1 MIPKYNGSKSE
12 KSTSF
17 APIPAGG
24 YVAKIMGARIE
35 NYSWGSVLI
44 IAFDI
49 YEGEYTGFFQQR
61 FDKDTSTDKK
71 WKGTFRITIPDESS
85 EYFSS
90 QKRSFN
96 NLIYALEA
104 SNGNYTF
111 DWNENGLKGLTL
123 GVLFRNKEWEYKGK
137 TGWTTECCSVTDA
150 DEIRQGDFK
159 IPKDKPLDNSSGSTV
174 NTNSGSGSGFS
185 NVPLDDDLP
194 F

>member
-61 FDKDTSTDKK
+61 FDNDTSTDKK
-71 WKGTFRITIPDESS
+71 WKGTFRITIPDENS

-96 NLIYALEA
+96 NLIYALEV

-137 TGWTTECCSVTDA
+137 TGWTTECCSVTGA

-174 NTNSGSGSGFS
+174 NTNSGSGSDFS